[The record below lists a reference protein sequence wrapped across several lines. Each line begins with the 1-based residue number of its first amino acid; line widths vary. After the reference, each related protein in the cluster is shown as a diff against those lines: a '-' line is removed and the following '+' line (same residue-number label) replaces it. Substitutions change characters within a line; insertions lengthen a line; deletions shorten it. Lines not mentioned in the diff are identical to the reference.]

1 MADDYGGLLGGFLF
15 AFRRSDSYVLRAYV
29 LVAAVV
35 GAFAAILLLL
45 GVVTWLATPAP
56 IGQRA
61 LLGVIA
67 IAVLVPLFAPVLV
80 VARRH
85 RRGTTGRRA
94 DAALGL
100 AGFGFVLS
108 VYLAGLVSAPDL
120 PVTAG
125 PLGPAIDA
133 IDALPR
139 RYWIVPPL
147 LSVASIWLA
156 VRLTRPDSPAGGRNG
171 EGAST
176 ADGGDAAAG
185 DDGNDVPAGDDGGR
199 AEG

>member
-1 MADDYGGLLGGFLF
+1 MADEYRGFAGALLS
-15 AFRRSDSYVLRAYV
+15 AFRRSDSYLLRAYV
-29 LVAAVV
+29 LVAALV
-35 GAFAAILLLL
+35 GVFAAILLLL

-67 IAVLVPLFAPVLV
+67 ILVLVPLFAPVLV

-100 AGFGFVLS
+100 AGFGFVLAL
-108 VYLAGLVSAPDL
+108 YLALLISDPNAHEV
-120 PVTAG
+120 AG
-125 PLGPAIDA
+125 PLAPVVAA

-139 RYWIVPPL
+139 PYWIAPPL
-147 LSVASIWLA
+147 ASVASIWLA
-156 VRLTRPDSPAGGRNG
+156 VRLTRPGSAVDETAGEPAADAPAG
-171 EGAST
+171 E
-176 ADGGDAAAG
+176 DGVDVTAG
-185 DDGNDVPAGDDGGR
+185 DDDGR